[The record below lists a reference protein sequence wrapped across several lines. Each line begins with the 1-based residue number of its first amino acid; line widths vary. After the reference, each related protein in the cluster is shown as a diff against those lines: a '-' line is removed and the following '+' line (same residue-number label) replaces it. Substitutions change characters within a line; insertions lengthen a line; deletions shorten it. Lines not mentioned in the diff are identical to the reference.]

1 MNDEVKIRILEER
14 IKSYQAWMQHK
25 INVCIAN
32 PEGKLSP
39 LDCYDD
45 ALAVFKLT
53 FNREAG
59 K

>member
-1 MNDEVKIRILEER
+1 MNDETKIRILEER
-14 IKSYQAWMQHK
+14 VRGFELWLKHK
-25 INVCIAN
+25 ITICIAN